1 MRNLL
6 LSALWVLVI
15 YMGFS
20 VNAFIGMVVLFG
32 SAMLIEHFTRR

>member
-20 VNAFIGMVVLFG
+20 VNAFVGMVVLLG
-32 SAMLIEHFTRR
+32 SAMLIAHFTRR